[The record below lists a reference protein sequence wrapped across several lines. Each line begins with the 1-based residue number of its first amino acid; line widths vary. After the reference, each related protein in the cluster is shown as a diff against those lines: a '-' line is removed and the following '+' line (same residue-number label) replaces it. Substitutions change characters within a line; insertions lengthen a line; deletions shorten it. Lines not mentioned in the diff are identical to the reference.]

1 MKKIFAV
8 ILLLQ
13 LSGCSLINIFKMRA
27 ENDDIQPLWQGE
39 QQQYVL
45 DTKYIGVKPH
55 VLISIDGETQFLM
68 LIDTGLSF
76 SMLFDTEK
84 VRKKAFERDYELPVF
99 GWGNDESSV
108 GYKTEV
114 AEVNIGPVSVQNFSF
129 AVVPVSQSH
138 YFISDQEMI
147 FDGVIGNDF
156 LKHFAWIFDY
166 QAEQV
171 TISNV
176 SMVPS
181 RESTVLLF
189 ETSSRKI
196 SIPVTLDF
204 GNQQPDEIDVKVD
217 TGSRHY
223 LKINTA
229 YVESREIQL
238 PAPLVEAAD
247 FGLSG
252 KAAHQRFRLPKLS
265 IGDLELEGVKTNLI
279 FAEDEDDLNVIG
291 SALFAHYRVGI
302 DYLNQTISF
311 TPYSEQPFSS
321 RFNLSGLEL
330 REQIDGSFIVRN
342 VANGFP
348 TEGSPI
354 AVGDVIESMNDIP
367 TSEISTSR
375 WLDTANTPGELKLC
389 IRDKQC
395 HSVVL
400 QPIPGFSTLL
410 PTE

>member
-1 MKKIFAV
+1 MKKIFAL

-13 LSGCSLINIFKMRA
+13 LSGCSLVNVLKMRA
-27 ENDDIQPLWQGE
+27 ENDDIQPVWQGE
-39 QQQYVL
+39 QQQYAL
-45 DTKYIGVKPH
+45 DTRYIGVKPH

-68 LIDTGLSF
+68 HIDTGLSF

-84 VRKKAFERDYELPVF
+84 VRSMAFERDYELPIF

-114 AEVNIGPVSVQNFSF
+114 AEINIGPVSVSNFSF
-129 AVVPVSQSH
+129 AVVPVSQSQ
-138 YFISDQEMI
+138 YFSSEQEMI

-156 LKHFAWIFDY
+156 LQHFAWVFDY

-171 TISNV
+171 TISNI
-176 SMVPS
+176 PLTQNPA
-181 RESTVLLF
+181 STTLGF
-189 ETSSRKI
+189 ETGSRKI

-204 GNQQPDEIDVKVD
+204 GDQNQSEIDVKID

-229 YVESREIQL
+229 YVENREIQL
-238 PAPLVEAAD
+238 PEPLVEAAD

-291 SALFAHYRVGI
+291 SALFAHYRVSI

-330 REQIDGSFIVRN
+330 REQTDGSFIVRN
-342 VANGFP
+342 VASGFP

-354 AVGDVIESMNDIP
+354 AVGDVIESMNDI
-367 TSEISTSR
+367 TTNKISTSN
-375 WLDTANTPGELKLC
+375 WLDIANTPGELKLC

-395 HSVVL
+395 HLIVL
-400 QPIPGFSTLL
+400 KAIPGFST
-410 PTE
+410 P

>member
-13 LSGCSLINIFKMRA
+13 LSGCGLVNVFKMRA
-27 ENDDIQPLWQGE
+27 ENDDIQPVWGSY
-39 QQQYVL
+39 QQQYAL
-45 DTKYIGVKPH
+45 DTTYIGVKPH
-55 VLISIDGETQFLM
+55 VLISIDGQTQLLM
-68 LIDTGLSF
+68 HIDTGLSF

-84 VRKKAFERDYELPVF
+84 VRNMALERDYELPVF

-114 AEVNIGPVSVQNFSF
+114 AEIKIGPVSVQNFSF
-129 AVVPVSQSH
+129 AVVPVSQSQ

-156 LKHFAWIFDY
+156 LQHFAWVFDY

-171 TISNV
+171 IISNI
-176 SMVPS
+176 PLAQHPDA
-181 RESTVLLF
+181 TILGF

-204 GNQQPDEIDVKVD
+204 GDQKQSEIDVKID

-229 YVESREIQL
+229 YVESQEIQL
-238 PAPLVEAAD
+238 PEPLVEAAD

-252 KAAHQRFRLPKLS
+252 KAAHQRFRLAKLH
-265 IGDLELEGVKTNLI
+265 IGNLELDGVKTNLI
-279 FAEDEDDLNVIG
+279 YAEDEDDLNVIG

-302 DYLNQTISF
+302 DYLSQTISF
-311 TPYSEQPFSS
+311 TPYSEQHFSS

-342 VANGFP
+342 VAEGFP

-354 AVGDVIESMNDIP
+354 TVGDVIMSMNDIP
-367 TSEISTSR
+367 TSKISTSN
-375 WLDTANTPGELKLC
+375 WLDIANTPGELKLC
-389 IRDKQC
+389 IRNKPC
-395 HSVVL
+395 HSIVL
-400 QPIPGFSTLL
+400 KPIPGFST
-410 PTE
+410 P

>member
-1 MKKIFAV
+1 MKKIFAM

-13 LSGCSLINIFKMRA
+13 LSGCSLVNVLKMRA
-27 ENDDIQPLWQGE
+27 ENDDIQPVWEGG
-39 QQQYVL
+39 QQQYAL
-45 DTKYIGVKPH
+45 DTTYIGVKPH
-55 VLISIDGETQFLM
+55 VLISIDGQPQFLM
-68 LIDTGLSF
+68 HIDTGLSF

-84 VRKKAFERDYELPVF
+84 VRNMAFERDYELPIF
-99 GWGNDESSV
+99 GWGNEESSV

-129 AVVPVSQSH
+129 AVVPVSQSQ
-138 YFISDQEMI
+138 YFLSDQEMI

-156 LKHFAWIFDY
+156 LQHFAWVFDY

-171 TISNV
+171 TISNIPLV
-176 SMVPS
+176 QSP
-181 RESTVLLF
+181 ESTILGF
-189 ETSSRKI
+189 ETGSRKI

-204 GNQQPDEIDVKVD
+204 GDQQQSEIDVKID

-229 YVESREIQL
+229 YVENREIQL
-238 PAPLVEAAD
+238 PEPLVEAAD

-265 IGDLELEGVKTNLI
+265 IGDLEMNGVKTNLI

-291 SALFAHYRVGI
+291 SALFAHYRTGI

-311 TPYSEQPFSS
+311 TSYPEQPFSS

-342 VANGFP
+342 VAKGFP
-348 TEGSPI
+348 AESSLI
-354 AVGDVIESMNDIP
+354 EVGDVIESMNDVP
-367 TSEISTSR
+367 TSEISTSN
-375 WLDTANTPGELKLC
+375 WLDIANTPGELKLC
-389 IRDKQC
+389 IRNKEC
-395 HSVVL
+395 FAVALKHT
-400 QPIPGFSTLL
+400 PGFSI
-410 PTE
+410 P